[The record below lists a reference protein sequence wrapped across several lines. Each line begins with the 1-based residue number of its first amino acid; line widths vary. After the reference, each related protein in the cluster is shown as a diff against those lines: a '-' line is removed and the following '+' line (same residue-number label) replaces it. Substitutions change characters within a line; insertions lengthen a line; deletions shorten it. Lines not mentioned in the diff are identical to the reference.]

1 MSSTIIIHTENRE
14 QENALKAFAKALN
27 IKFEVARE
35 NPYAPEFVDKVL
47 KGDKDFADGK
57 GVKISLEEFKDLCK

>member
-27 IKFEVARE
+27 IKFEVAKG
-35 NPYAPEFVDKVL
+35 NSYDPEFVDKIL
-47 KGDKDFADGK
+47 KGDKDLADGK